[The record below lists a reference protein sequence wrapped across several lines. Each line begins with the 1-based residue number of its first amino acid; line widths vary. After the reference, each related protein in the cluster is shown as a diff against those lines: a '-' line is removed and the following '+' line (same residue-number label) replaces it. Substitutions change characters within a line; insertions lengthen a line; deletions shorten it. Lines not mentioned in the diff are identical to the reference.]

1 MLSLNNIHW
10 YIVWGIIA
18 LTLGTLSLG
27 YDWYPQFP
35 SMCLILGIVLAI
47 LIDTLEPIPPIR
59 RHNWNALYAD
69 IKAGKIDIGR
79 GFLLLHSKV
88 IFPTIF
94 TIYLILLILQ
104 KVKVVPIEWQSYAT
118 SAIDTLQL
126 LWVTLISAVVA
137 NFTGLPE
144 NSYEVELRSP
154 LINTLTII
162 LICLLSYGAM
172 WAVFVEI
179 AVIGRVA
186 YFVSLSVGVLIG
198 MVSCMILTEPDE
210 EVVENLP
217 AKTS

>member
-1 MLSLNNIHW
+1 MLTLNNIRWH
-10 YIVWGIIA
+10 IVLGIVA
-18 LTLGTLSLG
+18 LILGTLSLG

-47 LIDTLEPIPPIR
+47 LIDTLEPIPPLK
-59 RHNWNALYAD
+59 RHNWNTLYTD
-69 IKAGKIDIGR
+69 IKSGKIDIGR

-94 TIYLILLILQ
+94 SIYLILLILQ
-104 KVKVVPIEWQSYAT
+104 KVKVVPIEWQSYAS

-126 LWVTLISAVVA
+126 LWVTLISAIVA

-144 NSYEVELRSP
+144 NSYEIEERSP
-154 LINTLTII
+154 LINTLTIV

-186 YFVSLSVGVLIG
+186 YFVSLSVGVLIA

-210 EVVENLP
+210 EPVLDTTP
-217 AKTS
+217 TKA

>member
-1 MLSLNNIHW
+1 MLTLNNIHW

-18 LTLGTLSLG
+18 LILGTLSLG

-47 LIDTLEPIPPIR
+47 LIDTLEPIPPIK
-59 RHNWNALYAD
+59 RHNWNSLYTD
-69 IKAGKIDIGR
+69 IKSGKIDIGR

-94 TIYLILLILQ
+94 SIYLILLILQ
-104 KVKVVPIEWQSYAT
+104 KVKVVPLEWQSYAG

-126 LWVTLISAVVA
+126 LWVTLVSAIVA

-144 NSYEVELRSP
+144 NSYEIEEQPP
-154 LINTLTII
+154 LINTLTIVF
-162 LICLLSYGAM
+162 ICLLSYGAM
-172 WAVFVEI
+172 WAVFAEI

-186 YFVSLSVGVLIG
+186 YFVALSVGVLIA

-210 EVVENLP
+210 EPVIDNLP
-217 AKTS
+217 TKA